1 MEPGK
6 KKRQLDVQK
15 ISLISYKIKHS
26 STKTYNFQEYEKG

>member
-6 KKRQLDVQK
+6 KKQLDVQK
-15 ISLISYKIKHS
+15 ISYKIKHS